1 MAPGLMREEETVEGM
16 CGHGGLAH
24 STSILTL
31 CCAFRL
37 QWEAGKLQATFPR
50 RLWVPDMIRILP
62 SDALP

>member
-24 STSILTL
+24 STSIPTL

-37 QWEAGKLQATFPR
+37 QWEAGKIQATFPSAFGFQ
-50 RLWVPDMIRILP
+50 I
-62 SDALP
+62 